1 VLAQDADVPV
11 AVVTGANRGIGLEV
25 CRQLAARGYAVVL
38 GARDL
43 DKGRAAAAGL
53 GRSGRDQ
60 ALVDPQTG
68 LGAVLVSFE
77 AATQFR
83 VGDSLTLPD
92 GSDWP
97 VTAVKDR
104 MSLSGAWSQT
114 VTIGDA

>member
-1 VLAQDADVPV
+1 MSRFTP
-11 AVVTGANRGIGLEV
+11 G
-25 CRQLAARGYAVVL
+25 ARGRDAVQVTVH
-38 GARDL
+38 D
-43 DKGRAAAAGL
+43 